1 MRKLRAIAMIGAG
14 AAAATI
20 VVTLTGTTTSSYE
33 QAIAYTKTRP
43 AFTPTRTV
51 NVSSAGAL
59 KSAIENLRPGDLVRA
74 STAFT
79 VSSGSTD
86 PLVIANRL
94 SAPAVIDLTNV
105 KIVYT
110 GTGQYSDAWIRNTQN
125 VRIYGG
131 DLSMT
136 HPTSGGGSCIAWT
149 ASQHSLWW
157 GFKAHDCGS
166 GGIEILPPAPPT
178 PTTARSATT
187 TSRARSATSP

>member
-94 SAPAVIDLTNV
+94 SAPAVGGALL
-105 KIVYT
+105 
-110 GTGQYSDAWIRNTQN
+110 GTRHGLAALREQPFRAED
-125 VRIYGG
+125 
-131 DLSMT
+131 
-136 HPTSGGGSCIAWT
+136 
-149 ASQHSLWW
+149 
-157 GFKAHDCGS
+157 
-166 GGIEILPPAPPT
+166 PPRDRP
-178 PTTARSATT
+178 
-187 TSRARSATSP
+187 